1 MHGRGNHS
9 FFLPLDIVSVYI
21 VNQLKNLENE
31 GAALTNKRTD
41 LNFYEN

>member
-31 GAALTNKRTD
+31 GAAFANKRTD